1 MDKTVSDYMREQGRK
16 GGQAKTP
23 AKAAASAANGAK
35 GGRPKMRR
43 VTVYAERGDGD
54 RVEIILRDGKTAT
67 RSQYES
73 ALRRLG
79 AAEGD
84 HLRLASEGGEVV
96 VWDGDKPWATLS

>member
-1 MDKTVSDYMREQGRK
+1 MDKAVSDYMSEQGRK

-43 VTVYAERGDGD
+43 VEVVAANGYGMT
-54 RVEIILRDGKTAT
+54 VEIILRDGKTAT

-84 HLRLASEGGEVV
+84 YLRLANESGDIV

>member
-1 MDKTVSDYMREQGRK
+1 MDKTISDYMREQGRK

-23 AKAAASAANGAK
+23 AKAAASVANGAK

-43 VTVYAERGDGD
+43 VEVVANNGDGMT
-54 RVEIILRDGKTAT
+54 VEIILRDGKTAT

-84 HLRLASEGGEVV
+84 YLRLANESGDIV
-96 VWDGDKPWATLS
+96 VWDGGKPWATLS

>member
-43 VTVYAERGDGD
+43 VEVTANNGDGMT
-54 RVEIILRDGKTAT
+54 VEIILRDGKTAT

-84 HLRLASEGGEVV
+84 YLRLANESGDIV